1 VKYFLAICL
10 IVLTV
15 HAKAQSDSGFVLLRS
30 FEGDIADVVMDNLDN
45 LYVISSSGQVRKYNS
60 NGDSA
65 AIYNQVRNFGKLHA
79 IDVSNPLR
87 PVLFY
92 RDFSTVVILDRFLSQ
107 RNVIDLRKFNIYQ
120 PSAVALSYDNNIWV
134 FDEFDNK
141 LKKIDEQGNLMMS
154 TADFRMLFNED
165 LRPARIINESG
176 LVYLADTTRGIVVF
190 DNYGSF
196 KRKIPV
202 VNWKALTIKDNT
214 IIYTNTGAINYY
226 NISNFME
233 GKRTLPSNFLP
244 YARAFLSSTRLVN
257 FQNGILRIY
266 QYN

>member
-1 VKYFLAICL
+1 VRYFLVIFFLAFAS
-10 IVLTV
+10 TV
-15 HAKAQSDSGFVLLRS
+15 KAQKDTGVVLLRS
-30 FEGDIADVVMDNLDN
+30 FEGDIADVAMDNLDN
-45 LYVISSSGQVRKYNS
+45 LYVISSSGQVRKYNA

-65 AIYNQVRNFGKLHA
+65 AIYNQVRNFGKLQS

-92 RDFSTVVILDRFLSQ
+92 RDFSTIVILDRFLSQ
-107 RNVIDLRKFNIYQ
+107 RTVLDLRKFNIFQ
-120 PSAVALSYDNNIWV
+120 ASAVALSYDNNLWV

-141 LKKIDEQGNLMMS
+141 LKKIDEQGNLLMA

-165 LRPARIINESG
+165 LRPLRIINESG

-202 VNWKALTIKDNT
+202 MNWNGLAIKENT
-214 IIYTNTGAINYY
+214 IIYTNNIGINYY
-226 NISNFME
+226 NISNFTE
-233 GKRTLPSNFLP
+233 GKRTLPSGFLP
-244 YARAFLSSTRLVN
+244 FARAFLSSTRLVN
-257 FQNGILRIY
+257 FQNGMLRIY